1 MKEGINGG
9 LGSQEAAEPC
19 WHMIACNHGLGF
31 RV

>member
-1 MKEGINGG
+1 MKEGTNG